1 MCIVIRTI
9 QSTNFSETIVNNN
22 QFLTEP
28 TLSRTKK
35 KKKKLVVNLNQET
48 TIILVM
54 NTLRNLY
61 IKYNYYI
68 ASFILLLI
76 GALIYI
82 LFRPQNLLIFD
93 MLDKMG
99 LSNEVDSIRSSFIG
113 IKLPLFVVNCLPAG
127 LWTVSY
133 LIAMYC
139 NTKFHS
145 RKTRLMLSLPL
156 PMSAIVLEFM
166 QLFGWC
172 PGTFDWYD
180 LLCYVIPIIIFI
192 KSI

>member
-1 MCIVIRTI
+1 
-9 QSTNFSETIVNNN
+9 
-22 QFLTEP
+22 
-28 TLSRTKK
+28 
-35 KKKKLVVNLNQET
+35 
-48 TIILVM
+48 M

-127 LWTVSY
+127 LWTASY

-139 NTKFHS
+139 NTKLHS